1 MRQFLC
7 AVGLPWIFPRIFG
20 WANVYDVPDRRLIEK
35 HDCDWLGGAFLM
47 IRRTALSK
55 TGFLDEDF
63 FFYGEDVEFCHRMR
77 RNGFRIY
84 YDPTVSIVHRGGA
97 SSDPSRMK
105 ITDRDRHRWQARYL
119 IQRKCYGSLSA
130 MLIRWADI
138 FTLKVRQT
146 KLLLRRQRQS
156 EPYRGVCEAIGY
168 LRTLRP

>member
-1 MRQFLC
+1 
-7 AVGLPWIFPRIFG
+7 
-20 WANVYDVPDRRLIEK
+20 
-35 HDCDWLGGAFLM
+35 M
-47 IRRTALSK
+47 IRRTALNK

-84 YDPTVSIVHRGGA
+84 YDPTVSIIHRGGA

-105 ITDRDRHRWQARYL
+105 IADRDRHRWQARYM
-119 IQRKCYGSLSA
+119 IQRKCYGSLAA
-130 MLIRWADI
+130 MAIRWADI
-138 FTLKVRQT
+138 FTLKIRQT
-146 KLLLRRQRQS
+146 KLLLRRQGQT